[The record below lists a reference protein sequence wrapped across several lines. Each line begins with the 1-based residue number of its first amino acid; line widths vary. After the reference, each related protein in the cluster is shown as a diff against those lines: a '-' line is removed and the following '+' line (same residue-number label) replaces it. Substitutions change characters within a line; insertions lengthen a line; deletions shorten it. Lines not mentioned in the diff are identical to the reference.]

1 MLTPPGGVESPDQ
14 TRDPAPG
21 TTTDRRIARRRPRS
35 ITGVA
40 AGRGR
45 AMGCGCPSLAAH
57 PGLIVLAVALP
68 VLEALILGVIGASG
82 NQALAPQ
89 ATAPAPFGVFH
100 DLRWLLV
107 FHPSWH
113 AFALEL
119 TALVVVRSA
128 ITALLLRAAWPRGQ
142 QPPGSLRLAA
152 GSVAF
157 TLLSALVLLPFAALL
172 LGMAIVSLSW
182 LFFIAVPS
190 MLGVAALVHHGA
202 VVPTWWRERPPGRT
216 VGWVLLSFL
225 VLTMASAAIVLTP
238 APLRLPAVGAAGL
251 FNAWAWHSIVH
262 NLRCARRPRR
272 FMPVAPLGVAA
283 LVGVILVGVSVGFS
297 VSSRGNPL
305 ARAAHV
311 TDAAEPGTGA
321 GNAVAAETGR
331 PVLLV
336 SGFGSRYTGQD
347 DGIGAWADERRF
359 SYRGV
364 DPEGRP
370 LPYQDADT
378 YQDVSRSVAL
388 MARQVDVFRADVEKP
403 VTVVAESEGALIAK
417 AYLMAHPEAPVDT
430 LVLLSPLVE
439 PGSAYYPPAGD
450 DGWGVAGGL
459 GLRWITAVVRTLSPL
474 NVTTD
479 DGLFRSIADE
489 APALRE
495 ILACPVDGVDQLA
508 VFPLADAVA
517 GAEPHLD
524 GVPSAV
530 VPAFHGGLADN
541 AEVQHTIRTVLERG
555 AAPEYGWWEAT
566 DTVIRAGA
574 AAWRVPMLPIS
585 INPAW
590 EDGDDASSCTDIAS
604 LVGAWV
610 G

>member
-1 MLTPPGGVESPDQ
+1 M
-14 TRDPAPG
+14 A
-21 TTTDRRIARRRPRS
+21 
-35 ITGVA
+35 
-40 AGRGR
+40 
-45 AMGCGCPSLAAH
+45 CGCPSLGAH
-57 PGLIVLAVALP
+57 PGLIVLAVGLP
-68 VLEALILGVIGASG
+68 VIEALILGMIGAAG
-82 NQALAPQ
+82 AQALAPQ
-89 ATAPAPFGVFH
+89 ASAPAPFGVFH

-119 TALVVVRSA
+119 TALIAVRST
-128 ITALLLRAAWPRGQ
+128 ITALLLRAAWPIGKD
-142 QPPGSLRLAA
+142 PPGPMRLAA

-157 TLLSALVLLPFAALL
+157 TMVSALVLLPFAALL

-190 MLGVAALVHHGA
+190 VLGVAALLHHGA

-216 VGWVLLSFL
+216 VAWVLMSFL
-225 VLTMASAAIVLTP
+225 VLTMASAVVVLMP
-238 APLRLPAVGAAGL
+238 GPLRLPAVGAAGL

-262 NLRCARRPRR
+262 TLSCARPARR

-283 LVGVILVGVSVGFS
+283 LVGVILLGVSVGFS
-297 VSSRGNPL
+297 VSSRSTQL
-305 ARAAHV
+305 ARAAQV
-311 TDAAEPGTGA
+311 TPPTSYAAAGTGS
-321 GNAVAAETGR
+321 VVEPTTGR

-336 SGFGSRYTGQD
+336 SGFGSRYVGQD
-347 DGIGAWADERRF
+347 DGIGAWANERRF
-359 SYRGV
+359 SYRGI
-364 DPEGRP
+364 DADGRP

-388 MARQVDVFRADVEKP
+388 MAQQVEAFRADVQQP
-403 VTVVAESEGALIAK
+403 VTIVAESEGALVAK
-417 AYLMAHPEAPVDT
+417 AYLMSHPDAPVDT

-439 PGSAYYPPAGD
+439 PGGAYYPPAGD

-459 GLRWITAVVRTLSPL
+459 GLRWITAVVRSLSPL
-474 NVTTD
+474 DVTTD
-479 DGLFRSIADE
+479 DGLFRSLADD
-489 APALRE
+489 APAFRE
-495 ILACPVDGVDQLA
+495 MLACPVDGVDQLA

-517 GAEPHLD
+517 GAEPHLH

-541 AEVQHTIRTVLERG
+541 HAVQRTIRALLQGG
-555 AAPEYGWWEAT
+555 ASPDNGWWEAT

-574 AAWRVPMLPIS
+574 AAWRVPLLPIS
-585 INPAW
+585 INPVW
-590 EDGDDASSCTDIAS
+590 ERGDDASSCGDIAG
-604 LVGAWV
+604 LVTAWV